1 MKKLSSKK
9 RSKMLSNL
17 KRIRLLKGK
26 TQYDIM
32 LETGIDQGLISLFE
46 NNYKKPNEIQ
56 KKNLAEAL
64 KMPKNELFPEDN

>member
-17 KRIRLLKGK
+17 KRTRLLQGK
-26 TQYDIM
+26 TQYDLM

-46 NNYKKPNEIQ
+46 NSYKKPNEIQ

-64 KMPKNELFPEDN
+64 KLSKKELFPE

>member
-1 MKKLSSKK
+1 MKELSSRK

-17 KRIRLLKGK
+17 KRTRLLQGK
-26 TQYDIM
+26 TQYDLMI
-32 LETGIDQGLISLFE
+32 ETGIDQGLISLFE

-64 KMPKNELFPEDN
+64 KTPKNELFPEDN

>member
-1 MKKLSSKK
+1 MKELSSRK

-17 KRIRLLKGK
+17 KRTRLLQGK
-26 TQYDIM
+26 TQYDLM

-64 KMPKNELFPEDN
+64 KTPKNELFPEDN